1 MDLIAESEMNVTSV
15 IPMEGGSTLV
25 SEGNVG
31 KYGKVF
37 ASHNLYSNS
46 SVKNAGN
53 FDGEARALMEDG
65 TAVGASLQGVW
76 KRDGAKIT
84 INSLDDASNGDQNY
98 AVIEVDMIEMK
109 SKVKVYAI

>member
-1 MDLIAESEMNVTSV
+1 MDLIAESEMSVTSV

-37 ASHNLYSNS
+37 SSHNLYSNS
-46 SVKNAGN
+46 AVKNAGH

-76 KRDGAKIT
+76 KRDGTKIT

-98 AVIEVDMIEMK
+98 AVIEIDMIEMK
-109 SKVKVYAI
+109 SNVTVYAI